1 MEDFYLKVMRKLTTQ
16 QFIEKAIKVHGDKYD
31 YSKAEYINN
40 YTKVVII
47 CQDHGEFSQT
57 PKNHLKG
64 QGCKKCVSKN
74 KTTQDIIA
82 EFTDIHGDK
91 YNYDRINYINNRS
104 KVVIICQDHG
114 EFKQRPNDH
123 LQRKGCPKCVGK
135 NKTTQDLI
143 AEFTEIHGDK
153 YDYSSVE
160 NKKTNIPVKIICS
173 KHGEFKQIPN
183 NHLKGQGCYD
193 CGKY

>member
-82 EFTDIHGDK
+82 EFTEIHGDK
-91 YNYDRINYINNRS
+91 YNY
-104 KVVIICQDHG
+104 
-114 EFKQRPNDH
+114 
-123 LQRKGCPKCVGK
+123 
-135 NKTTQDLI
+135 
-143 AEFTEIHGDK
+143 
-153 YDYSSVE
+153 SSVKY
-160 NKKTNIPVKIICS
+160 KKTNIPVKIICS